1 MAMFQFELNLDNEKI
16 PKILHFLGQCHEIFF
31 LIILKFFNS
40 IWPTDPQQSLE
51 KNDDFLQAFCDS
63 ALSRTQKKLSP
74 QRDKKV
80 MT

>member
-40 IWPTDPQQSLE
+40 IWSTDPQQSLE
-51 KNDDFLQAFCDS
+51 KNDDFL
-63 ALSRTQKKLSP
+63 
-74 QRDKKV
+74 
-80 MT
+80 